1 MRAAILVVWWVG
13 LVGALIPTLV
23 ILKQAFLVVGTLRD
37 ILHLA
42 EHTRTAA
49 RGIAANVAPVN
60 ALGALGDYVRPIPEA
75 LTAVS
80 TPLRSVAQQLH
91 AALGE

>member
-1 MRAAILVVWWVG
+1 MRTAILVVWWIG

-23 ILKQAFLVVGTLRD
+23 ILKQAFLVVRVLRD

-49 RGIAANVAPVN
+49 RGIAANVASVN

-75 LTAVS
+75 LGAVS
-80 TPLRSVAQQLH
+80 APLGSVAQQLR

>member
-1 MRAAILVVWWVG
+1 MRTAILVVWWIG

-23 ILKQAFLVVGTLRD
+23 ILKQAFLVVRTLRS
-37 ILHLA
+37 ILQLA

-49 RGIAANVAPVN
+49 QGIAANVISVN
-60 ALGALGDYVRPIPEA
+60 ALGALDDYVRPIPEA
-75 LTAVS
+75 LGAVS
-80 TPLRSVAQQLH
+80 VPLRSVAQQLH

>member
-1 MRAAILVVWWVG
+1 MRTAILVVWWIG

-23 ILKQAFLVVGTLRD
+23 ILKQAFLVVGTLQD
-37 ILHLA
+37 ILRLA

-49 RGIAANVAPVN
+49 RGIAANVASVD
-60 ALGALGDYVRPIPEA
+60 ALGALGGHVRPVPEA
-75 LTAVS
+75 VGTVS
-80 TPLRSVAQQLH
+80 APLRSVARQLH

>member
-1 MRAAILVVWWVG
+1 MRTAILVIWWIG

-37 ILHLA
+37 ILRLA

-49 RGIAANVAPVN
+49 RGIAANVASVN

-75 LTAVS
+75 LGAVS
-80 TPLRSVAQQLH
+80 VPLRSVAQQLH